1 MKKIQNSWFF
11 SSTKGGF
18 VFFFGRWTT
27 LYSVLSMWWELQ
39 CLQEWNQRCIFGLLW
54 HMFPC
59 YWDSAMTV
67 SMKHIKC
74 YKLFKDWTN
83 KWQHLLKKCM
93 LKKRGALQEQV
104 HSGLKMKSA
113 PLLTQLC
120 RHEAWI
126 FLLQPKSSLLNTSSS
141 VQLECIS
148 WSKQCFFPSKQQS
161 RLLSI
166 SVWSSSTLGPSS

>member
-1 MKKIQNSWFF
+1 MATSCTDLSW
-11 SSTKGGF
+11 GY
-18 VFFFGRWTT
+18 VLEWRWTT
-27 LYSVLSMWWELQ
+27 LHSLLSMWWDLQ

-54 HMFPC
+54 HMFTC
-59 YWDSAMTV
+59 YRDLAMIV

-74 YKLFKDWTN
+74 YKLFKRLDKQVSAPAN
-83 KWQHLLKKCM
+83 EIHLKK
-93 LKKRGALQEQV
+93 KGALQEQV

-126 FLLQPKSSLLNTSSS
+126 FLLQPKSSLLNTSNPEPSS

-148 WSKQCFFPSKQQS
+148 WSKQCFFPSRKQS